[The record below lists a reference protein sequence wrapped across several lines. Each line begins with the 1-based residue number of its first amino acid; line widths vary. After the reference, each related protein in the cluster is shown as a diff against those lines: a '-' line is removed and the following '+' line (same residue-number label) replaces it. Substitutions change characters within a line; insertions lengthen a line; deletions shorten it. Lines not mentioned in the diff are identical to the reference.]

1 MLMIWFVIFVA
12 LATFN
17 MFFAW
22 QISAK
27 VERLVSNIFL
37 GYILISVITLIII
50 VIKET
55 I

>member
-1 MLMIWFVIFVA
+1 MLMIWFGIFVA
-12 LATFN
+12 LVTFN

-37 GYILISVITLIII
+37 GYVLVSAIVLIVTILSELR
-50 VIKET
+50 
-55 I
+55 

>member
-22 QISAK
+22 QISEKA
-27 VERLVSNIFL
+27 ERLVSNILL
-37 GYILISVITLIII
+37 GYIIISII
-50 VIKET
+50 VLPIIMIKN
-55 I
+55 IL